1 MRWNGGPKPREQPY
15 DGDDRGGRA
24 SEKTTYHVFLA
35 NDRWHV
41 TVNGRGRKWGDFAS
55 REEAIREAKL
65 LADAAAPSEIIV
77 YASDGSAV
85 NEYRHRR
92 QP

>member
-1 MRWNGGPKPREQPY
+1 VARISGKDLVRIFGT
-15 DGDDRGGRA
+15 D
-24 SEKTTYHVFLA
+24 S
-35 NDRWHV
+35 
-41 TVNGRGRKWGDFAS
+41 KWGDFAS

-92 QP
+92 QPLKHK